1 MTCFHPC
8 YNSTRVKSLMPG
20 MDLSPCKKGLHS
32 SQEETETGF
41 CLFSSSLFISHQ
53 GELIEHKEFLIWVTC
68 HSSSS
73 GWGCSISSFVWHS
86 QTHLVQPGQAS
97 AELGLTLMAL
107 CVWQTLQRGEH
118 KYRLTLGFLLNP
130 FGDWGGGSGFTQDPS
145 QAAVA
150 QQQWTMV
157 PWLLDFREWLDGGA
171 LIAVYS
177 RTALT
182 VQVSYQK
189 ITVIFQASKRWILK
203 CFYIYLYTLAFTIY
217 IYITILWQFYVA
229 GEFAWHSCSFLCILP
244 QKFFEC
250 NLQVDFQF
258 NL

>member
-130 FGDWGGGSGFTQDPS
+130 FGDWGGGSGSPGSKPGCSST
-145 QAAVA
+145 AAMNNGAMAFRFQGVIGWRGFDCCVLQNSTDCA
-150 QQQWTMV
+150 G
-157 PWLLDFREWLDGGA
+157 LLPKN
-171 LIAVYS
+171 YS
-177 RTALT
+177 YFPGIKAMDTKVLL
-182 VQVSYQK
+182 Y
-189 ITVIFQASKRWILK
+189 IFIYTS
-203 CFYIYLYTLAFTIY
+203 FYYIYLYNNFMAILCCRRVCLAF
-217 IYITILWQFYVA
+217 L
-229 GEFAWHSCSFLCILP
+229 
-244 QKFFEC
+244 
-250 NLQVDFQF
+250 
-258 NL
+258 